1 MTEGGI
7 CVPDQELQSTVSAA
21 GKAIRDRIKA
31 FRRVPAREVLD
42 NDGNP
47 RTHPQAQRDALRG
60 VLEQVGVAGAL
71 TAYHSEGNG
80 GKLTLID
87 GHLRKQDFALDWP
100 TLILDVD
107 DAEADLLLATHD
119 PLAALAEYDAGKLAA
134 LLQGLETQNEAVAAT
149 LQGLTEEAGGTAV
162 QAAQPD
168 VMPPEKFEVLVE
180 CSGEGEQRE
189 LFNRLKGEGRKCRV
203 LTF

>member
-1 MTEGGI
+1 M
-7 CVPDQELQSTVSAA
+7 Q
-21 GKAIRDRIKA
+21 IRDRIKES
-31 FRRVPAREVLD
+31 RRVPARELLD

-71 TAYHSEGNG
+71 TAYHSERNE

-134 LLQGLETQNEAVAAT
+134 LLQGLETQNEAVASM
-149 LQGLTEEAGGTAV
+149 LKGLAEQQEAVGA
-162 QAAQPD
+162 AAQAQAD
-168 VMPPEKFEVLVE
+168 VLPAEKFEVLVE

-189 LFNRLKGEGRKCRV
+189 LFNRLVGEGRKCRV